1 MSVAIVIS
9 RGWLTA
15 RRSLEGPA
23 MRSSWGTVVMIVAL
37 LAGAGRARAGEPPA
51 LFLSPVEQQALA
63 DARQLAGAGTGLA
76 VLGSAAGVGGLVMGS
91 VALLRDRLPEGVA
104 PTAIGLSVAGPI
116 LVGVGVGLLVSGK
129 RIEREVKAERLA
141 VGPGGIGVRF

>member
-1 MSVAIVIS
+1 
-9 RGWLTA
+9 
-15 RRSLEGPA
+15 

-37 LAGAGRARAGEPPA
+37 LVGTGRARAGEPPSQA

-116 LVGVGVGLLVSGK
+116 LVGVGVGLLVSGR